1 MRKALLLSVLA
12 LASGVAAADE
22 LGRVLSSTPVVQQVG
37 VPRQVCSS
45 EPVLVQPQ
53 AKSGAG
59 ALVGAIAGGAMGNA
73 VGGGSGRAAA
83 TVLGLIGGA
92 MVGDRIEGG
101 GGPAYVQQT
110 QQCTTQTFYEN
121 RTVAYNVVY
130 EYAGKQ
136 YNVQMPTDPGPT
148 VRLQVTPV
156 GASMPPPAVQ
166 QGYMAPVVNETVYA
180 EPVGVPV
187 YQTYE
192 PRPYYR
198 TYPPIGV
205 NLNFGYS
212 RGHWR

>member
-1 MRKALLLSVLA
+1 MRQTLVLSVLA
-12 LASGVAAADE
+12 LACGAAAADE
-22 LGRVLSSTPVVQQVG
+22 LGRVISSTPVVQQVG

-101 GGPAYVQQT
+101 GQPYVQQT

-136 YNVQMPTDPGPT
+136 YNVQMPSDPGPT
-148 VRLQVTPV
+148 VRLQITPV
-156 GASMPPPAVQ
+156 GASMPPPVQ
-166 QGYMAPVVNETVYA
+166 QGYMAPVVNETIYA
-180 EPVGVPV
+180 EPAAVPV
-187 YQTYE
+187 YPVYE